1 MTPENFKEILDRYTR
16 GVCTEEEKQL
26 VDAWYANI
34 QSENTD
40 HPDNL
45 ENQLWAKLQPVKA
58 NTTVGRRATWLKIAA
73 SVALLIAAATF
84 YLVLQPVNSDAT
96 IAARSESN
104 RDLISKSSTIE
115 IRNDDAVIKN
125 VTLDD
130 GSQVSL
136 QPQSTL
142 TISENFS
149 SGARVVSLRGEAFF
163 DVERDTLRPFY
174 VYAGDVVTKVLGTSF
189 TVRAIESDKKIT
201 VAVKTGKVSVSTK
214 PGVSVNQSSSE
225 VILTP
230 NQKAVYDSEV
240 TRVKKEFV
248 EKPEVI
254 LPKPTIFKMKYEET
268 PVSEIFRVLAE
279 NYGVEFEYDEEI
291 FADCH
296 LTTKMSNEGL
306 FERVEIICTAIG
318 ATYTLDDAVIRIEG
332 KGCR

>member
-230 NQKAVYDSEV
+230 NQKAVYDSE
-240 TRVKKEFV
+240 
-248 EKPEVI
+248 
-254 LPKPTIFKMKYEET
+254 
-268 PVSEIFRVLAE
+268 
-279 NYGVEFEYDEEI
+279 
-291 FADCH
+291 
-296 LTTKMSNEGL
+296 
-306 FERVEIICTAIG
+306 
-318 ATYTLDDAVIRIEG
+318 
-332 KGCR
+332 